1 MRLKILIKRFGHM
14 SADISLLQELFA
26 TSKSY
31 EKHKDLTTQNEDAKK
46 IKFNLT
52 TIPKLIPNSKYIILR
67 YIFLFD
73 DNIAIAIEFLKLTFP
88 TCVLLKKK
96 TSKL

>member
-1 MRLKILIKRFGHM
+1 M
-14 SADISLLQELFA
+14 SADISLSQELFA

-31 EKHKDLTTQNEDAKK
+31 EKHKDSTTQNEDAKK